1 MSKFYGQVEGMS
13 STTAT
18 RRGGKFIKTSA
29 QSYDGSIQ
37 TRLEYDDQDNL
48 MVEITMCEST
58 GFYGDRVFRGTF
70 EDLKGILAYG
80 ELYKLIADEMIDSRI
95 EAYGVTDTV
104 QWLYES
110 GVSITR
116 LVEVLHFDPN
126 DVRAAVAELEGE
138 AI

>member
-13 STTAT
+13 STVAT

-48 MVEITMCEST
+48 MVEITMCDGT

-70 EDLKGILAYG
+70 EDLKDICIYG
-80 ELYKLIADEMIDSRI
+80 NLYKSTMDELIDNRI
-95 EAYGVTDTV
+95 ETYGLNETI
-104 QWLYES
+104 QWLYQS
-110 GVSITR
+110 GVSITNLR
-116 LVEVLHFDPN
+116 HLNFEYD
-126 DVRAAVAELEGE
+126 DIRSAIDELESE
-138 AI
+138 AM

>member
-13 STTAT
+13 STIAT

-37 TRLEYDDQDNL
+37 TRLEYDEQDNL
-48 MVEITMCEST
+48 TAEISMCDGT

-70 EDLKGILAYG
+70 EDLKDILTHG
-80 ELYKLIADEMIDSRI
+80 ELYKSIMDELIDNRI
-95 EAYGVTDTV
+95 ETYGLIETI
-104 QWLYES
+104 QWLYQS
-110 GVSITR
+110 GVSITQ
-116 LVEVLHFDPN
+116 LTGLLHFSPD

-138 AI
+138 AM